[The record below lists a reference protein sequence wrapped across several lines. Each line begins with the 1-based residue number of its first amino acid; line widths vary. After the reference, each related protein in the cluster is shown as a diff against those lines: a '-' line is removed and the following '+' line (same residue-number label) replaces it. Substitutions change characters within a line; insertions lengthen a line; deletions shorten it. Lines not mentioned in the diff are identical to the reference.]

1 MYLQQLAIQVWQQ
14 QTIAN
19 ETTMANSTKS
29 DDDNTGKL
37 QQVTETI
44 GLYFNTKAQKVE
56 EFSVANIEDAKTKL
70 INLIKM
76 FFKGQQQV
84 LLLNG
89 ELAEQVFTKKRGQL
103 VEMTQARFEGLWLG
117 DMSTRGLSDDD
128 YLSYFWPECPQ
139 YQSHQADIEFIYQD
153 LYQVVTKQATKQAAK
168 KAATKASK
176 STTKPSKEA
185 K

>member
-1 MYLQQLAIQVWQQ
+1 MKRLWPIVQKV
-14 QTIAN
+14 
-19 ETTMANSTKS
+19 TTT
-29 DDDNTGKL
+29 TRVKL

-56 EFSVANIEDAKTKL
+56 EFTVANIEDAKSKL
-70 INLIKM
+70 INLVKM

-128 YLSYFWPECPQ
+128 YLSYFWPECPL
-139 YQSHQADIEFIYQD
+139 YQNYQADIEFIYQD
-153 LYQVVTKQATKQAAK
+153 LYQVVTKQAAN

-176 STTKPSKEA
+176 STTKSSKEA